1 MGSGGGGGGGIFWE
15 KVCRQW
21 CGFEIVSFRNWIRF
35 FWGVAVPCGT
45 GSKLFYLLLQE
56 TKEIF
61 IPDPSRKISIVHDS
75 DPGSGCGTMR
85 IRIQTMLFGCFYSD
99 LLQKNSLFL

>member
-1 MGSGGGGGGGIFWE
+1 MGGGGGGGDLLEKKNFWN
-15 KVCRQW
+15 R
-21 CGFEIVSFRNWIRF
+21 IRF
-35 FWGVAVPCGT
+35 ILGVAVPCGT

>member
-1 MGSGGGGGGGIFWE
+1 MGSGGGGGGGGVVEFVG
-15 KVCRQW
+15 KKFVGNGADSKLFHSGTGS
-21 CGFEIVSFRNWIRF
+21 GFL
-35 FWGVAVPCGT
+35 GVAVPCGT

-61 IPDPSRKISIVHDS
+61 IPDLSRKISIVHDS

-99 LLQKNSLFL
+99 LLQKNS